1 MSPYGVRHLIVGWP
15 CFRRQLVTW
24 VGLRRGAYDDITVCA
39 QRTVMRKHRVCLP
52 GTVFRSE

>member
-24 VGLRRGAYDDITVCA
+24 VCVEAPTKTLRYARNG
-39 QRTVMRKHRVCLP
+39 RV
-52 GTVFRSE
+52 